1 MNTISSLKN
10 AILIGIDGGAT
21 KLNGWT
27 VEFNQNTGLFRLGN
41 LNIQK
46 KYSDYHGYIESFKP
60 VDIKTQLEEM
70 NAQILIAEEEKVQA
84 EIYMKAA
91 ADVTIELL
99 QSYKD
104 KKALIGIGMP
114 GLKTK
119 DLRGISA
126 IANGPRMPAY
136 CDFLEEKIHEQSLE
150 LLAPI
155 AHLGSD
161 ADYCGLGEEYSEN
174 GLFRDIDHAYYLGG
188 GTGVADAL
196 KLNGKLLR
204 FDHAKQ
210 WIAKAW
216 EMKCEKGNS
225 LEQYASASGIQK
237 IYSHYSN
244 ISIQDLNKNQ
254 IFPIQILE
262 KALKNEKAACDTINE
277 VGKHLAELIF
287 ERITTIYS
295 GWSGNFSFVNPKR
308 EMLQSD
314 HKYRGILLERIV
326 IGQRLGD
333 LLLQSRGTN
342 TLWPEVLRDLCE
354 MIHTAGDKKLMEH
367 YLKNGKFHEGIIQI
381 SRLREAPA
389 LGAGIDAFISH
400 NKY

>member
-10 AILIGIDGGAT
+10 VILIGIDGGAT
-21 KLNGWT
+21 KLSGWA
-27 VEFNQNTGLFRLGN
+27 VEFNQDTQLFRLGN

-46 KYSDYHGYIESFKP
+46 KYSDYHGYNENFKP
-60 VDIKTQLEEM
+60 VDIKTQLKEM
-70 NAQILIAEEEKVQA
+70 NAQILIAREEKVQA

-91 ADVTIELL
+91 ADVTVELL
-99 QSYKD
+99 QANKN

-136 CDFLEEKIHEQSLE
+136 CDFLEDKIYEQRLE
-150 LLAPI
+150 LLSPI

-174 GLFRDIDHAYYLGG
+174 GLFRNIDHAYYLGG

-196 KLNGKLLR
+196 KLNGKLVR
-204 FDHAKQ
+204 FDQAKH

-216 EMKCEKGNS
+216 EMKCDNGNS

-237 IYSHYSN
+237 IYSHYSKT
-244 ISIQDLNKNQ
+244 SIQDLNRNQ

-262 KALKNEKAACDTINE
+262 KALKNEKSACTTINE
-277 VGKHLAELIF
+277 VGKYIVELIF

-295 GWSGNFSFVNPKR
+295 GWSEIFSFLNPNR
-308 EMLQSD
+308 EMLAME
-314 HKYRGILLERIV
+314 HEYRGILLERII

-333 LLLQSRGTN
+333 LLLQSRGTKL
-342 TLWPEVLRDLCE
+342 LWPQIMEGLCE
-354 MIHTAGDKKLMEH
+354 MIHTTGDKKLQEH
-367 YLKNGKFHEGIIQI
+367 YLRNGKFLEEIIQI
-381 SRLREAPA
+381 SKLREAPA
-389 LGAGIDAFISH
+389 LGAGIDAYISH

>member
-1 MNTISSLKN
+1 MNTISSMKN
-10 AILIGIDGGAT
+10 VILLGIDGGAT
-21 KLNGWT
+21 KLSGWT

-46 KYSDYHGYIESFKP
+46 KYSDYQGYNENFKP

-70 NAQILIAEEEKVQA
+70 NDHIFIADEEKVQA
-84 EIYMKAA
+84 DIYMKAA
-91 ADVTIELL
+91 ADVAIELL
-99 QSYKD
+99 QIYED

-136 CDFLEEKIHEQSLE
+136 CNLLEEKIHEQSLE

-174 GLFRDIDHAYYLGG
+174 GLFRNIDHAYYLGG

-196 KLNGKLLR
+196 KLNGKLVR

-237 IYSHYSN
+237 FYSHYSK
-244 ISIQDLNKNQ
+244 ISVQDLNKNQ

-262 KALKNEKAACDTINE
+262 KALQNEKAAYDTITE
-277 VGKHLAELIF
+277 VGKHLAKLLF

-295 GWSGNFSFVNPKR
+295 GWSEIFSFLNPNK
-308 EMLQSD
+308 EMLTME
-314 HKYRGILLERIV
+314 HEYRGILLDRII

-333 LLLQSRGTN
+333 LLLKSRGTKI
-342 TLWPEVLRDLCE
+342 LWPQIMEGLSEL
-354 MIHTAGDKKLMEH
+354 IHTTGEKKLQEH
-367 YLKNGKFHEGIIQI
+367 YLKNGKFHEEIIQI
-381 SRLREAPA
+381 SNLREAPA
-389 LGAGIDAFISH
+389 LGAGIDALISH

>member
-1 MNTISSLKN
+1 MKN
-10 AILIGIDGGAT
+10 VILIGIDGGAT
-21 KLNGWT
+21 KLSGWI
-27 VEFNQNTGLFRLGN
+27 VELNQNIGLFRLGK

-46 KYSDYHGYIESFKP
+46 KYSDYHGYNENFKP
-60 VDIKTQLEEM
+60 VDIKTQLKEM
-70 NAQILIAEEEKVQA
+70 NDHIFIAEEEKVQA
-84 EIYMKAA
+84 DIYMKAA
-91 ADVTIELL
+91 ADVAIELL
-99 QSYKD
+99 QIYKD

-174 GLFRDIDHAYYLGG
+174 GLFRNIDHAYYLGG

-196 KLNGKLLR
+196 KLNGKLVR

-237 IYSHYSN
+237 FYSHYSK
-244 ISIQDLNKNQ
+244 ISVQDLNKNQ

-262 KALKNEKAACDTINE
+262 KALQNEKAAYDTITE
-277 VGKHLAELIF
+277 VGKHLALLLF

-295 GWSGNFSFVNPKR
+295 GWSEIFSFLNPNR
-308 EMLQSD
+308 EMLTTE
-314 HKYRGILLERIV
+314 HEYRGILLDRII

-333 LLLQSRGTN
+333 LLLKSRGTKI
-342 TLWPEVLRDLCE
+342 LWPQIMEGLCE
-354 MIHTAGDKKLMEH
+354 MIHTTGEKKLKEH
-367 YLKNGKFHEGIIQI
+367 YLKNGKFHEEIIQT
-381 SRLREAPA
+381 SNLREAPA
-389 LGAGIDAFISH
+389 LGAGIDALISH